1 MTDLFRMAF
10 VIAGTVVL
18 AWLAA
23 SLLGVRQSL
32 KRSAVAGLFGLIAGA
47 IFAWNLS
54 SGQPGLPPQP
64 LVMLATT
71 VIAAM
76 LATTVLEVLFPN
88 SSRSGQEQQGLTV
101 PHPIQSIRRR
111 IAIARRYSQ
120 ILIIATRFGLASS
133 LRSGRSE
140 SGVDGDQL
148 TARRLRLALEEAG
161 GIFIK
166 LGQFLSTRPDIVSP
180 ALEAELSCLQD
191 GVQPTP
197 ADQIVAVIKRQNQTE
212 AFVEFDPAPSAVAS
226 IAQVHRATLTTGE
239 CVAVKVRRPG
249 IDILVT
255 RDLEIIRSLA
265 RKLERHSAS
274 ARHLRLRELAEGFS
288 RSLMEELDFRVEAR
302 NIEAARTALGP
313 TSEVTLPSV
322 HAGLVTAEMLV
333 TGWLEGKKLREAQPL
348 INECTLDRTSLAR
361 SLFAA
366 ILRQVMSEGIFHADP
381 HPGNVLLLSNGS
393 LALIDFGSV
402 GRLDP
407 LEVEA
412 MHTILMAI
420 RRRDAPLLREALL
433 GLTQL
438 RDEVNEELLERSL
451 ARFTAERLGFGAP
464 VDAAL
469 FGDMFNLIRSFR
481 LGFPPEIAA
490 VFRCFVT
497 LEGTLRLLDPAFN
510 VADEVQH
517 HDDGWIG
524 EAFSKESLRKSIR
537 DELGVVLPR
546 LRRLPGRLDHIA
558 ADLDHGRLT
567 INVRLLAGDREERLM
582 ERLVG
587 RVSLVIFGPAI
598 GVMSVVLLGIH
609 GGPNLGGSMA
619 LNQILGYSGLCISV
633 ALILRGIVAVGWS
646 SRTA

>member
-1 MTDLFRMAF
+1 MTPLVHLA
-10 VIAGTVVL
+10 VVVAGTVVL

-23 SLLGVRQSL
+23 LLLGVRQSL
-32 KRSAVAGLFGLIAGA
+32 TRSAVAGLFGLIAGG
-47 IFAWNLS
+47 IFAWNIS
-54 SGQPGLPPQP
+54 SGQPGLPPEP
-64 LVMLATT
+64 LVLLATT

-76 LATTVLEVLFPN
+76 LATTVLEVLFPT
-88 SSRSGQEQQGLTV
+88 RPRRGEGRPGTI
-101 PHPIQSIRRR
+101 PHPIHSIRRR
-111 IAIARRYSQ
+111 LAMARRYSQ
-120 ILIIATRFGLASS
+120 ILTIATRFGLASS

-140 SGVDGDQL
+140 SGADGDQI

-161 GIFIK
+161 GVFIK

-180 ALEAELSCLQD
+180 TLMAELSCLQD
-191 GVQPTP
+191 GVQPAP
-197 ADQIVAVIKRQNQTE
+197 AEQIVAVIKRQIQAE
-212 AFVEFDPAPSAVAS
+212 AFVEFDPTPSAVAS

-239 CVAVKVRRPG
+239 SVAVKIRRPG
-249 IDILVT
+249 IDILVA

-265 RKLERHSAS
+265 RRLERHSAS

-288 RSLMEELDFRVEAR
+288 GSLLEELDFRVEAR

-313 TSEVTLPSV
+313 TSEVTLPTV
-322 HAGLVTAEMLV
+322 HAGLVTAEVLV
-333 TGWLEGKKLREAQPL
+333 TGWLEGTKLREAKPL
-348 INECTLDRTSLAR
+348 INQSTLNRTSLAR
-361 SLFAA
+361 SLYAA
-366 ILRQVMSEGIFHADP
+366 ILRQVIGEGIFHADP

-412 MHTILMAI
+412 MHTILVSI

-433 GLTQL
+433 GLSQV
-438 RDEVNEELLERSL
+438 REEINEELLERSL
-451 ARFTAERLGFGAP
+451 ARFTAERLGVGAP

-497 LEGTLRLLDPAFN
+497 LEGTLRLLDPDFN
-510 VADEVQH
+510 VVDEVQRQ
-517 HDDGWIG
+517 DDGWIG
-524 EAFSKESLRKSIR
+524 DAFSQESLRKSIR

-546 LRRLPGRLDHIA
+546 LRRLPGRLDHITA
-558 ADLDHGRLT
+558 ALDHGRLT
-567 INVRLLAGDREERLM
+567 INVRLLVGNREERLI

-587 RVSLVIFGPAI
+587 GVSLVIFGPAI
-598 GVMSVVLLGIH
+598 GVMSVVLLGTH
-609 GGPNLGGSMA
+609 GGPDLGGSMT

-633 ALILRGIVAVGWS
+633 ALILRGIVTMGWA
-646 SRTA
+646 SRAT